1 MRVSANKRLL
11 LVHAHPDDETINN
24 GVTMAKYAES
34 GAHVTLVTCTRGEEG
49 EVLVPELL
57 NLASNKDDKLG
68 EHREIELSVADDK
81 TNRLPRDERRAQLL
95 VAALEVFTVAGYHSA
110 AMDEIADRANVSKP
124 VLYQH
129 FPSKLDLYLAVL
141 DLHIDSLVF
150 AIQKAIASNREN
162 SARVAATVEAYFG
175 FIDSE
180 GEAFRLLFESDMNV
194 EPQVRERLNR
204 MTYDCAAAVSAVI
217 SIDTGLGKEE
227 SMMLAVGIIGTVQTT
242 ARHWLDRDGKIDRQR
257 ATELVMNLIWRGISG
272 FPKSQS

>member
-1 MRVSANKRLL
+1 MV
-11 LVHAHPDDETINN
+11 
-24 GVTMAKYAES
+24 
-34 GAHVTLVTCTRGEEG
+34 
-49 EVLVPELL
+49 
-57 NLASNKDDKLG
+57 DDK
-68 EHREIELSVADDK
+68 S
-81 TNRLPRDERRAQLL
+81 TRLPRDERRAQLL
-95 VAALEVFTVAGYHSA
+95 VAALEVFTAAGYHSA

-129 FPSKLDLYLAVL
+129 FPSKLELYLAVL

-162 SARVAATVEAYFG
+162 SSRVAATVEAYFG

-180 GEAFRLLFESDMNV
+180 GEAFRLLFESDMNL

-242 ARHWLDRDGKIDRQR
+242 ARHWLDRDGKIDRRR

>member
-1 MRVSANKRLL
+1 MV
-11 LVHAHPDDETINN
+11 
-24 GVTMAKYAES
+24 
-34 GAHVTLVTCTRGEEG
+34 
-49 EVLVPELL
+49 
-57 NLASNKDDKLG
+57 DDK
-68 EHREIELSVADDK
+68 SA
-81 TNRLPRDERRAQLL
+81 RLPRDERRAQLL
-95 VAALEVFTVAGYHSA
+95 VAALEVFTAVGYHSA

-129 FPSKLDLYLAVL
+129 FPSKLELYLAVL

-162 SARVAATVEAYFG
+162 SSRVAATVEADFG

-180 GEAFRLLFESDMNV
+180 GEAFRLLFESDMNL

>member
-1 MRVSANKRLL
+1 M
-11 LVHAHPDDETINN
+11 T
-24 GVTMAKYAES
+24 
-34 GAHVTLVTCTRGEEG
+34 
-49 EVLVPELL
+49 
-57 NLASNKDDKLG
+57 DDK
-68 EHREIELSVADDK
+68 S
-81 TNRLPRDERRAQLL
+81 TRLPRDERRAQLL
-95 VAALEVFTVAGYHSA
+95 IAALEVFTVAGYHSA

-141 DLHIDSLVF
+141 DMHIDSLVF

-162 SARVAATVEAYFG
+162 SSRVAATVEAYFG

-180 GEAFRLLFESDMNV
+180 GEAFRLLFESDMSL

-227 SMMLAVGIIGTVQTT
+227 SMMLAVGIIGTVQTA
-242 ARHWLDRDGKIDRQR
+242 ARHWLDRDGKIDRKR

>member
-1 MRVSANKRLL
+1 MSTTDARDNK
-11 LVHAHPDDETINN
+11 P
-24 GVTMAKYAES
+24 
-34 GAHVTLVTCTRGEEG
+34 
-49 EVLVPELL
+49 
-57 NLASNKDDKLG
+57 
-68 EHREIELSVADDK
+68 
-81 TNRLPRDERRAQLL
+81 RLPRDERRALL
-95 VAALEVFTVAGYHSA
+95 LSAALEVFTAAGYHSA

-129 FPSKLDLYLAVL
+129 FPSKLELYLAVL

-162 SARVAATVEAYFG
+162 SSRVAATVEAYFG

-180 GEAFRLLFESDMNV
+180 GEAFRLLFESDMNL

>member
-1 MRVSANKRLL
+1 MV
-11 LVHAHPDDETINN
+11 
-24 GVTMAKYAES
+24 
-34 GAHVTLVTCTRGEEG
+34 
-49 EVLVPELL
+49 
-57 NLASNKDDKLG
+57 DDK
-68 EHREIELSVADDK
+68 SA
-81 TNRLPRDERRAQLL
+81 RLPRDERRAQLL
-95 VAALEVFTVAGYHSA
+95 VAALEVFTAAGYHSA

-162 SARVAATVEAYFG
+162 SSRVAATVEAYFG
-175 FIDSE
+175 FIDAE
-180 GEAFRLLFESDMNV
+180 GEAFRLLFESDMNL

>member
-1 MRVSANKRLL
+1 
-11 LVHAHPDDETINN
+11 
-24 GVTMAKYAES
+24 MA
-34 GAHVTLVTCTRGEEG
+34 EEK
-49 EVLVPELL
+49 
-57 NLASNKDDKLG
+57 S
-68 EHREIELSVADDK
+68 
-81 TNRLPRDERRAQLL
+81 NRLPRDERRAQLL
-95 VAALEVFTVAGYHSA
+95 IAALEVFTVAGYHSA
-110 AMDEIADRANVSKP
+110 AMDEIADKAQVSKP

-162 SARVAATVEAYFG
+162 SSRVAATVDAYFG

-180 GEAFRLLFESDMNV
+180 GEAFRLLFESDMNL

-242 ARHWLDRDGKIDRQR
+242 ARHWLDRDGKIDRTR

-272 FPKSQS
+272 MCKYSI

>member
-1 MRVSANKRLL
+1 ML
-11 LVHAHPDDETINN
+11 E
-24 GVTMAKYAES
+24 
-34 GAHVTLVTCTRGEEG
+34 
-49 EVLVPELL
+49 
-57 NLASNKDDKLG
+57 DK
-68 EHREIELSVADDK
+68 VA
-81 TNRLPRDERRAQLL
+81 RLPRDERRAQLL
-95 VAALEVFTVAGYHSA
+95 VAALEVFTAAGYHSA
-110 AMDEIADRANVSKP
+110 AMDEIADRAKVSKP

-129 FPSKLDLYLAVL
+129 FPSKLELYLAVL

-162 SARVAATVEAYFG
+162 SARVSATVEAYFG
-175 FIDSE
+175 FINSE
-180 GEAFRLLFESDMNV
+180 GEAFRLLFESDMNL

>member
-1 MRVSANKRLL
+1 MV
-11 LVHAHPDDETINN
+11 
-24 GVTMAKYAES
+24 
-34 GAHVTLVTCTRGEEG
+34 
-49 EVLVPELL
+49 
-57 NLASNKDDKLG
+57 DDK
-68 EHREIELSVADDK
+68 SA
-81 TNRLPRDERRAQLL
+81 RLPRDERRAQLL
-95 VAALEVFTVAGYHSA
+95 VAALEVFTAAGYHTA

-129 FPSKLDLYLAVL
+129 FPSKLELYLAVL

-162 SARVAATVEAYFG
+162 SSRVAATVEAYFG

-180 GEAFRLLFESDMNV
+180 GEAFRLLFESDMNL

-242 ARHWLDRDGKIDRQR
+242 ARHWLDRDGKIDRRR

>member
-1 MRVSANKRLL
+1 
-11 LVHAHPDDETINN
+11 
-24 GVTMAKYAES
+24 
-34 GAHVTLVTCTRGEEG
+34 
-49 EVLVPELL
+49 
-57 NLASNKDDKLG
+57 
-68 EHREIELSVADDK
+68 VADEK

-95 VAALEVFTVAGYHSA
+95 VAALEVFTAAGYHSA
-110 AMDEIADRANVSKP
+110 AMDEIADRAKVSKP

-150 AIQKAIASNREN
+150 AIQKAIAANREN

-227 SMMLAVGIIGTVQTT
+227 SMMLAVGIIGTVQTS
-242 ARHWLDRDGKIDRQR
+242 ARHWLDRDGKIDRLR

>member
-1 MRVSANKRLL
+1 MA
-11 LVHAHPDDETINN
+11 DE
-24 GVTMAKYAES
+24 KS
-34 GAHVTLVTCTRGEEG
+34 
-49 EVLVPELL
+49 
-57 NLASNKDDKLG
+57 
-68 EHREIELSVADDK
+68 
-81 TNRLPRDERRAQLL
+81 NRLPRDERRAQLL
-95 VAALEVFTVAGYHSA
+95 IAALEVFTVAGYHSA
-110 AMDEIADRANVSKP
+110 AMDEIADKAQVSKP

-162 SARVAATVEAYFG
+162 SSRVAATVDAYFG

-180 GEAFRLLFESDMNV
+180 GEAFRLLFESDMNL

-242 ARHWLDRDGKIDRQR
+242 ARHWLDRDGKINRTR

-272 FPKSQS
+272 FPKSKS

>member
-1 MRVSANKRLL
+1 MA
-11 LVHAHPDDETINN
+11 DE
-24 GVTMAKYAES
+24 KS
-34 GAHVTLVTCTRGEEG
+34 
-49 EVLVPELL
+49 
-57 NLASNKDDKLG
+57 
-68 EHREIELSVADDK
+68 
-81 TNRLPRDERRAQLL
+81 NRLPRDERRAQLL
-95 VAALEVFTVAGYHSA
+95 IAALEVFTVAGYHSA
-110 AMDEIADRANVSKP
+110 AMDEIADKAQVSKP

-129 FPSKLDLYLAVL
+129 FPSKLVLYLAVL

-162 SARVAATVEAYFG
+162 SSRVAATVDAYFG

-180 GEAFRLLFESDMNV
+180 GEAFRLLFESDMNL

-242 ARHWLDRDGKIDRQR
+242 ARHWLDRDGKIDRTR

-272 FPKSQS
+272 FPKSKS

>member
-1 MRVSANKRLL
+1 M
-11 LVHAHPDDETINN
+11 T
-24 GVTMAKYAES
+24 
-34 GAHVTLVTCTRGEEG
+34 
-49 EVLVPELL
+49 
-57 NLASNKDDKLG
+57 DDK
-68 EHREIELSVADDK
+68 SA
-81 TNRLPRDERRAQLL
+81 RLPRDERRAQLL

-129 FPSKLDLYLAVL
+129 FPSKLELYLAVL
-141 DLHIDSLVF
+141 DMHIDSLVF

-162 SARVAATVEAYFG
+162 SSRVAATVEAYFG

-180 GEAFRLLFESDMNV
+180 GEAFRLLFESDMNL

-204 MTYDCAAAVSAVI
+204 MTYDCAAAVSAII

-227 SMMLAVGIIGTVQTT
+227 SMMLAVGIIGTVQTS

>member
-1 MRVSANKRLL
+1 MV
-11 LVHAHPDDETINN
+11 
-24 GVTMAKYAES
+24 
-34 GAHVTLVTCTRGEEG
+34 
-49 EVLVPELL
+49 
-57 NLASNKDDKLG
+57 DDK
-68 EHREIELSVADDK
+68 SA
-81 TNRLPRDERRAQLL
+81 RLPRDERRAQLL
-95 VAALEVFTVAGYHSA
+95 VAALEVFTAAGYHSA
-110 AMDEIADRANVSKP
+110 AMDEIAYRANVSKP

-129 FPSKLDLYLAVL
+129 FPSKLELYLAVL

-162 SARVAATVEAYFG
+162 SSRVAATVEAYFG

-180 GEAFRLLFESDMNV
+180 GEAFRLLFESDMNL